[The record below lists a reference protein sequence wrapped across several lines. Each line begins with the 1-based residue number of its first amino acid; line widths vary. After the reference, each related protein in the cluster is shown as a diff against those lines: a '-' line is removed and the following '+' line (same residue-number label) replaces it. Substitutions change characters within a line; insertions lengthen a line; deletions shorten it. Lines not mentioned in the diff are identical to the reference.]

1 MGARLFTVF
10 HSSCSWE
17 LSRHTPTRFIQS
29 IQECQ
34 YWSSVWIS
42 TREIPLPLAVHQ
54 DGGGRYVIQMSD
66 EAKNLDTAFYNEVEA
81 LHAQGGRYEPTGM
94 CHQLSHSIAY
104 FEGLEHIDAK
114 SLHSAWSVVV
124 FLRICDDIR
133 RFLIPTFLSFMIYW
147 MNSKSYTLP
156 INLPTLKYCFWILFI
171 ELMNSLKS
179 FPEVRLLTPALS
191 FLRVESLFL
200 WSN

>member
-1 MGARLFTVF
+1 
-10 HSSCSWE
+10 
-17 LSRHTPTRFIQS
+17 
-29 IQECQ
+29 
-34 YWSSVWIS
+34 
-42 TREIPLPLAVHQ
+42 
-54 DGGGRYVIQMSD
+54 MSD

-156 INLPTLKYCFWILFI
+156 INLPTLKYCF
-171 ELMNSLKS
+171 
-179 FPEVRLLTPALS
+179 
-191 FLRVESLFL
+191 
-200 WSN
+200 